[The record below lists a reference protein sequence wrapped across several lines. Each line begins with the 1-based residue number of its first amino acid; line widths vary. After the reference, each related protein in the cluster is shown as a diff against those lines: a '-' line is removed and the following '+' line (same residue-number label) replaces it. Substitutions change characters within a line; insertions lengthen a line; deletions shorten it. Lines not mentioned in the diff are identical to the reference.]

1 MSTLVEVQV
10 LGLDPTLPSATL
22 HALLLGLFGECGG
35 LSLHSLRVHTQD
47 GAPTALATLGSLQE
61 ARHAIST
68 LHGRQV
74 GQSRLS
80 VALATSPPAALPR
93 EEVAAVLAAAPG
105 GRLPLP
111 RLQQAY
117 KARYSSSLTLA
128 ELLRM
133 WDTVAVAGEGEARV
147 VVLVG
152 PAGPGEVET
161 AHCRRHFPERPPP
174 WRGELPA
181 VVVRLGELGERVRS
195 LVAEHGGGLPLAS
208 LPHCYA
214 LRFPPLLAVAGG
226 EGAAPL
232 EHLLQAVSGVT
243 ITAGGSGVKRLVDTS
258 TIQEFR
264 GTEVL
269 GPPPALAT
277 HLLTFSR

>member
-1 MSTLVEVQV
+1 MSALVEVQV
-10 LGLDPTLPSATL
+10 GGLDPALPPDAL
-22 HALLLGLFGECGG
+22 HVLLHGLFRECGG
-35 LSLHSLRVHTQD
+35 LSLHSLRVHSHD

-61 ARHAIST
+61 ARLAIST

-74 GQSRLS
+74 GQARLS
-80 VALATSPPAALPR
+80 VVVAASHAVSLPR

-105 GRLPLP
+105 GRLPLA
-111 RLQQAY
+111 RLQQAF

-133 WDTVAVAGEGEARV
+133 WDTVAVAGEGEAKV
-147 VVLVG
+147 AVLVG
-152 PAGPGEVET
+152 PAGPREVET
-161 AHCRRHFPERPPP
+161 AHCSRHFPERPPQL
-174 WRGELPA
+174 RVELPS
-181 VVVRLGELGERVRS
+181 VVARLGELGERVRS

-232 EHLLQAVSGVT
+232 EHLLQAVAGVT
-243 ITAGGSGVKRLVDTS
+243 ITAGATGIKRLVDTS
-258 TIQEFR
+258 TVQEFR
-264 GTEVL
+264 ATDLL

-277 HLLTFSR
+277 QLLTFTR